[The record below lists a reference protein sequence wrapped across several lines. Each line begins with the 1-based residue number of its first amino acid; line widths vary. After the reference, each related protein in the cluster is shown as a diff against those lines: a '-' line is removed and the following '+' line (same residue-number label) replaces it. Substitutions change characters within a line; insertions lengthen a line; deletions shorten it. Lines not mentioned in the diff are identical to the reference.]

1 MTFSELRNS
10 KLLRN
15 LGCNEQ
21 HIINSVVD
29 FFKKLGFGERDI
41 FNIDINCISH
51 EKIR

>member
-21 HIINSVVD
+21 HIM
-29 FFKKLGFGERDI
+29 DI
-41 FNIDINCISH
+41 LMNLN
-51 EKIR
+51 